1 MSIFQPTTGD
11 LEDTNSSSAVDIG
24 RLVLIIASFVIGFL
38 GVIGNGIV
46 ILVCIRYPLR
56 GVTNILVCN
65 QSLIDLLSSIVF
77 VFRFGVFSN
86 FPLPDNRLSAEFVCK
101 VWISE
106 YPLWALAVAST
117 GNLVYI
123 TIERYIAVF
132 HPIAYRQR
140 FTSFKAK
147 LVALLPWIVG
157 MLHELPWAMAHKV
170 RQDSCSHQWWT
181 DQIGFIIGV
190 IVPINHYVLPL
201 LIMCFVYTRI
211 IFKLRSSGPVISGS
225 SKEGKQ
231 SLSSRASRNVI
242 KTMFI
247 VSLTY
252 LICWGPNEILYFN
265 GNMGGYIDY
274 NGVFTYYTI
283 VSALFNMCV
292 NPFIY
297 TLNYQDFRQKLGKMM
312 AMFCP
317 EARLCCTCYRDFMNH
332 RYSADTPV
340 PNISSR
346 V

>member
-1 MSIFQPTTGD
+1 MSILEPTTANM
-11 LEDTNSSSAVDIG
+11 EDINSSSAVDIG

-46 ILVCIRYPLR
+46 VLVCIRYPLR

-77 VFRFGVFSN
+77 VLRYGVFSN
-86 FPLPDNRLSAEFVCK
+86 VPLPDNRLSAEFVCK

-132 HPIAYRQR
+132 YPIAYRQK

-157 MLHELPWAMAHKV
+157 MLHELPWAMAHEI
-170 RQDSCSHQWWT
+170 RQDGCSHQWWT

-201 LIMCFVYTRI
+201 LIMGFVYTRI
-211 IFKLRSSGPVISGS
+211 LIKLKSSGPVTSGS
-225 SKEGKQ
+225 SKGNKR
-231 SLSSRASRNVI
+231 SVTNRASRNVI
-242 KTMFI
+242 KTMFM

-252 LICWGPNEILYFN
+252 LICWGPNEILYFYS
-265 GNMGGYIDY
+265 NMGGYVDW
-274 NGVFTYYTI
+274 NGILYYYTV
-283 VSALFNMCV
+283 VSALCNMCV

-297 TLNYQDFRQKLGKMM
+297 TLNYQDFRVKLGKMM

-317 EARLCCTCYRDFMNH
+317 EACLCCPCYKDFMNS
-332 RYSADTPV
+332 RYSTDNSV
-340 PNISSR
+340 SNISSR